1 MAVGA
6 KNSTQFDKIGAINGV
21 QEADKKSTGPK
32 DPILVS
38 RAMTVSGVDPT
49 QYADGGGTLCDGGQW
64 DVSSNAAWYIT
75 YPSFLNGIISPTSGT
90 GNVDSSVAANHAS
103 GIGSGTIDFYWTSD
117 NAYAG
122 YSFDVTSHNG
132 GCV

>member
-21 QEADKKSTGPK
+21 QEAKIGSLGPV
-32 DPILVS
+32 DFLSIS
-38 RAMTVSGVDPT
+38 RAMTVSGVDS
-49 QYADGGGTLCDGGQW
+49 QYADGGSTLCDGGQW

-75 YPSFLNGIISPTSGT
+75 YPSILNGIISPTSGT
-90 GNVDSSVAANHAS
+90 GDASINAATAL
-103 GIGSGTIDFYWTSD
+103 GVGFGTIDFYWTSD

-122 YSFDVTSHNG
+122 YSFDVSSHNG

>member
-21 QEADKKSTGPK
+21 PEAKIGSLGPV
-32 DPILVS
+32 DFLSIS
-38 RAMTVSGVDPT
+38 RAMTVSGEDPT
-49 QYADGGGTLCDGGQW
+49 QYADGGTTLCIGGQW

-90 GNVDSSVAANHAS
+90 GNGLITANHAL

-122 YSFDVTSHNG
+122 YSFDVTSQNG

>member
-6 KNSTQFDKIGAINGV
+6 KNSVQLDKIGAINGV
-21 QEADKKSTGPK
+21 PEVKIGSLGPV
-32 DPILVS
+32 DFLSIS
-38 RAMTVSGVDPT
+38 RSMVVSGEAVYYT
-49 QYADGGGTLCDGGQW
+49 DGGSFLCMGTGKW
-64 DVSSNAAWYIT
+64 DVSANAPWYIT
-75 YPSFLNGIISPTSGT
+75 YPSILNGIISPTSGT
-90 GNVDSSVAANHAS
+90 GDASINAATAS
-103 GIGSGTIDFYWTSD
+103 GVDSGTIDFYWTSD

>member
-6 KNSTQFDKIGAINGV
+6 KNSTQFDKVGAINGV
-21 QEADKKSTGPK
+21 QEAKIGSLGPV
-32 DPILVS
+32 DFLSIS

-49 QYADGGGTLCDGGQW
+49 QYADGGGTLCDDGQW

-75 YPSFLNGIISPTSGT
+75 YPSILNGIISPTSGT
-90 GNVDSSVAANHAS
+90 GDASINAATAL
-103 GIGSGTIDFYWTSD
+103 GVGFGTIDFYWTSD

-122 YSFDVTSHNG
+122 YSFDVSSHNG

>member
-21 QEADKKSTGPK
+21 QEAKIGSLGPV
-32 DPILVS
+32 DFLSIS
-38 RAMTVSGVDPT
+38 RSMYVSGEAVY
-49 QYADGGGTLCDGGQW
+49 YADGGSFLCMGTGVW
-64 DVSSNAAWYIT
+64 DVSANAPWYIT

-103 GIGSGTIDFYWTSD
+103 GIGSGMITFYWTSD
-117 NAYAG
+117 DVYAG
-122 YSFDVTSHNG
+122 YDFGAISDAS

>member
-21 QEADKKSTGPK
+21 PEVKIGSLGPV
-32 DPILVS
+32 DFLSIS
-38 RAMTVSGVDPT
+38 RSMVVSGEAVYYT
-49 QYADGGGTLCDGGQW
+49 DGGSFLCMGTGKW
-64 DVSSNAAWYIT
+64 DVSANAPWYIT
-75 YPSFLNGIISPTSGT
+75 YPSILNGIISPTSGT
-90 GNVDSSVAANHAS
+90 GDASINAATAS
-103 GIGSGTIDFYWTSD
+103 GVDSGTIDFYWTSD

>member
-21 QEADKKSTGPK
+21 PEVKIGSLGPV
-32 DPILVS
+32 DFLSIS

-75 YPSFLNGIISPTSGT
+75 YPSILNGIISPTSGT
-90 GNVDSSVAANHAS
+90 GDASINAATAL
-103 GIGSGTIDFYWTSD
+103 GVGFGTIDFYWTSD

-122 YSFDVTSHNG
+122 YSFDVSSHNG

>member
-21 QEADKKSTGPK
+21 QEAKIGSLGPV
-32 DPILVS
+32 DFLSMS

-75 YPSFLNGIISPTSGT
+75 YPSILNGIISPTSGS
-90 GNVDSSVAANHAS
+90 GNAQITTDYAS
-103 GIGSGTIDFYWTSD
+103 GVGSGTIDFYWTSD

-122 YSFDVTSHNG
+122 YSFDVTSHNE